1 MPSAILDTISHLVLH
16 CPMLA
21 AYKIR
26 NSDGLYATAGFHY
39 WTKRGKTWSMLGH
52 ITQALSVWKEYNKI
66 PVPEHWTIVELTP
79 SGIRE
84 FSACDY
90 YAERLAAR
98 R

>member
-1 MPSAILDTISHLVLH
+1 
-16 CPMLA
+16 MLA

-26 NSDGLYATAGFHY
+26 DADGLYAKAGFHH

-52 ITQALSVWKEYNKI
+52 ITQALSRWKEYNKEQI
-66 PVPEHWTIVELTP
+66 PEEWIIVELTT

-84 FSACDY
+84 FSARDY
-90 YAERLAAR
+90 YAERLANR